1 MLADFP
7 FEKDTFGLV
16 MGVKPIGPS
25 ETMFVVDRARYLDEL
40 ALKRSN
46 MERDAR
52 YRVQVVP
59 GQDDVVWDAVEA
71 VLARLADEHPE
82 AFSFTTDGAT
92 GTFDNH
98 LTGETTSIR
107 YGDPSSL
114 PAPPMQWLGMQVQED
129 LCLLDTTDPGF
140 PLVAGCL
147 CFPSMWSLD
156 EKIGRSLLD
165 IHVPVPFF
173 HDKLGLSL
181 MRLMDRLKEPVWR
194 LNWGIY
200 PTPRLDLEPPT
211 LPEWEHLLTSIRPED
226 AGAHLYLRVERQTL
240 SRLPKTRA
248 ILFTIHTYVGAIEE
262 EARDARR
269 LERMRNVLRTV
280 PPESQRYKRLAPYLP
295 ALLAYL
301 DARG

>member
-7 FEKDTFGLV
+7 FDKDTFGLA
-16 MGVKPIGPS
+16 MGVKPLGPDD
-25 ETMFVVDRARYLDEL
+25 TLFVVDRARYHDEL
-40 ALKRSN
+40 ALKGAN
-46 MERDAR
+46 LARDAR
-52 YRVQVVP
+52 YRAQVMP
-59 GQDDVVWDAVEA
+59 GRDDVVWDALET
-71 VLARLADEHPE
+71 VLARLAKEHPD
-82 AFSFTTDGAT
+82 AFAFTTDGVT
-92 GTFDNH
+92 GAFENR
-98 LTGETTSIR
+98 LTGETASIR

-129 LCLLDTTDPGF
+129 LCLLDTNDPGF

-156 EKIGRSLLD
+156 EKLGRSLLD

-173 HDKLGLSL
+173 HDKLGLST
-181 MRLMDRLKEPVWR
+181 MRLIERLKEPVWR

-200 PTPRLDLEPPT
+200 PTPRLDLEPMT
-211 LPEWEHLLTSIRPED
+211 LPEWEPSLGSIRPED

-248 ILFTIHTYVGAIEE
+248 ILFTIHTYVGSIEDE
-262 EARDARR
+262 IGDARR